1 MGAVFLVR
9 HGQASFGAAD
19 YDVLSEH
26 VTAQSTAVGAE
37 LRRRGITSGDMWCGS
52 MRRQRATADAALAE
66 LGQGL
71 VAKEDP
77 RWNEY
82 DHLDVLAQHGN
93 ATAQDGDPRAFQS
106 VLDAALAD
114 WARSGGTSLCA
125 ESWPAFSARVRGAL
139 DELVAGLGKGEQTV
153 VFTSGGVIAAL
164 CAQLLCPQPQTG
176 AAMEHTFLAMN
187 RVTTNGGITKI
198 VSGRGGL
205 TLLSFNEHGHF
216 DGDEAAM
223 LSYR

>member
-1 MGAVFLVR
+1 MGAIYLIR

-26 VTAQSTAVGAE
+26 GEEQSAAVGTE
-37 LRRRGITSGDMWCGS
+37 LRRRGVAGGDFRCGS
-52 MRRQRATADAALAE
+52 MRRQRATAEAALAE
-66 LGQGL
+66 LGPGL

-82 DHLDVLAQHGN
+82 DHLDVLAQHGGG
-93 ATAQDGDPRAFQS
+93 TAQGDDPRAFQS
-106 VLDAALAD
+106 VLDSALAD
-114 WARSGGTSLCA
+114 WARTGGTSLCA

-139 DELVAGLGKGEQTV
+139 DDLVAGLGKGEQAV

-164 CAQLLCPQPQTG
+164 CAQLICPQPQAG
-176 AAMEHTFLAMN
+176 AEMEYTFLALN
-187 RVTTNGGITKI
+187 RVSTNGGITKI
-198 VSGRGGL
+198 VSGRGGVN
-205 TLLSFNEHGHF
+205 LLSFNEHGHF
-216 DGDEAAM
+216 DGQDATL

>member
-1 MGAVFLVR
+1 MGAIYLIR

-26 VTAQSTAVGAE
+26 GETQSTAVGTE
-37 LRRRGITSGDMWCGS
+37 LRRRGVTGADVWCGS
-52 MRRQRATADAALAE
+52 MRRQRATAEAALAE
-66 LGQGL
+66 LGPCL

-82 DHLDVLAQHGN
+82 DHLDVLAQHGGG
-93 ATAQDGDPRAFQS
+93 TAQGEDPRAFQS

-114 WARSGGTSLCA
+114 WARTGGTSLCA

-139 DELVAGLGKGEQTV
+139 DDLVAGLGKGEQAV

-164 CAQLLCPQPQTG
+164 CAQLICPQPQVG
-176 AAMEHTFLAMN
+176 AGMEHTFLALN

-198 VSGRGGL
+198 VSGRGGV

-216 DGDEAAM
+216 DGQGAT
-223 LSYR
+223 LRSYR

>member
-26 VTAQSTAVGAE
+26 GAAQSAAVGAE
-37 LRRRGITSGDMWCGS
+37 LCRRGVTGSGAWCGS
-52 MRRQRATADAALAE
+52 MRRQRATAEAALAE
-66 LGQGL
+66 IGQGL

-82 DHLDVLAQHGN
+82 DHLDVLAQHGSPTVQG
-93 ATAQDGDPRAFQS
+93 ADPRAFQS

-139 DELVAGLGKGEQTV
+139 DELVAGLGKGEQAV

-164 CAQLLCPQPQTG
+164 CAQLICSQPQAG
-176 AAMEHTFLAMN
+176 SGLEHTFLAMN
-187 RVTTNGGITKI
+187 RVTANGGITKI

-205 TLLSFNEHGHF
+205 SLLSFNEHGHF
-216 DGDEAAM
+216 DGDGATL